1 MERWTKEAW
10 FALFAATRYPLS
22 VTKSAIDQMSW
33 EEKLRTLEELW
44 DSIAREGDRYESPSW
59 HEQAL
64 KETQERY
71 ESAAEQ
77 PVDWADAKRDL
88 RK

>member
-1 MERWTKEAW
+1 MTA
-10 FALFAATRYPLS
+10 P
-22 VTKSAIDQMSW
+22 AIEQMSW

-44 DSIAREGDRYESPSW
+44 DSITRERDRYESPSW
-59 HEQAL
+59 HEQTL

-71 ESAAEQ
+71 ESGAEQ
-77 PVDWADAKRDL
+77 PMDWADAKRKL

>member
-1 MERWTKEAW
+1 MST
-10 FALFAATRYPLS
+10 P
-22 VTKSAIDQMSW
+22 AIDRMSW
-33 EEKLRTLEELW
+33 EEKLRTLQELW
-44 DSIAREGDRYESPSW
+44 DAITREGDRYESPEW

-71 ESAAEQ
+71 DSGAEK
-77 PVDWADAKRDL
+77 PMDWATAKRQL

>member
-1 MERWTKEAW
+1 MITLAIER
-10 FALFAATRYPLS
+10 
-22 VTKSAIDQMSW
+22 MSW

-44 DSIAREGDRYESPSW
+44 GSIMREGDQYESPPW

-64 KETQERY
+64 KETQQRY
-71 ESAAEQ
+71 ESGAEQ
-77 PVDWADAKRDL
+77 LMDWVDAKREL

>member
-1 MERWTKEAW
+1 MST
-10 FALFAATRYPLS
+10 P
-22 VTKSAIDQMSW
+22 AIEQMSW

-59 HEQAL
+59 HEEAL
-64 KETQERY
+64 KETQQRH
-71 ESAAEQ
+71 ESGAE
-77 PVDWADAKRDL
+77 PPMDWGDAKRKL